1 MKNMKKILA
10 LALVIV
16 SVLAISVPALAA
28 AWTWRYGTEVDRNSG
43 TNNQVMAVQQDLN
56 KQVDGY
62 FGDDTEEAVK
72 DFQRAKG
79 LTADGVVGPKTMEK
93 LYEVYLK

>member
-1 MKNMKKILA
+1 MKRILA
-10 LALVIV
+10 ALVT
-16 SVLAISVPALAA
+16 LC
-28 AWTWRYGTEVDRNSG
+28 
-43 TNNQVMAVQQDLN
+43 
-56 KQVDGY
+56 
-62 FGDDTEEAVK
+62 K